1 LIDELPDEPAD
12 PARRLARR
20 PAAAIRELVI
30 TGLSLD
36 SRRVG
41 PGEAFVAVTGAQA
54 HGMAFARQAE
64 ARGAAVVL
72 HDGLAA
78 APPLGIP
85 AVAVA
90 DLGSRLSSLGA
101 RFFHNPSER
110 LTVAGVTGT
119 NGKTSTAHFIAQAW
133 QRDAGGAGL
142 IGTVGYGPLSALRA
156 ANMTTP
162 DPITLQGMLAE
173 CIEQGVD
180 KVAMEVSSHALAQG
194 RCDDVA
200 FDAAVFT
207 NLSRDHLD
215 YHGTMEAY
223 AAAKRRLFFDCHPR
237 FAVVNQD
244 DALGKAL
251 IAEIRNGTEVLSYG
265 TNGSSELRGSVLQ
278 MDSTGMTLRL
288 AGPWGDGEVQTGL
301 MGAFNLSNLL
311 AAAGTLALLGMS
323 WGRVLHQLEL
333 MHAVPGRMHCLGGE
347 RNQPVVV
354 VDYAHTPD
362 ALRQALTALR
372 AHLHGRLVCVFGC
385 GGDRDAGKRPLM
397 ARVAEE
403 LADRVVLTSDN
414 PRSEEPAAIL
424 RDMLQGLERP
434 QRALVLED
442 RGAAIRQAVRDSA
455 EGDIVLVAGKG
466 HEAWQE
472 AQGQKVPFSDEAA
485 VRAALEDAA

>member
-1 LIDELPDEPAD
+1 MSCPMSVRTLLEGWCEDVP
-12 PARRLARR
+12 
-20 PAAAIRELVI
+20 ELVI
-30 TGLSLD
+30 TGLALD

-41 PGEAFVAVTGAQA
+41 RGQAFVAVAGAQA

-64 ARGAAVVL
+64 SRGAAIVL
-72 HDGLAA
+72 HDGLAEV
-78 APPLGIP
+78 PMLGIP
-85 AVAVA
+85 ALAVPG
-90 DLGSRLSSLGA
+90 LGGRLSSLGA
-101 RFFHNPSER
+101 RFYHNPSER
-110 LTVAGVTGT
+110 LVVAGVTGT
-119 NGKTSTAHFIAQAW
+119 NGKTSTAHYIAQAW
-133 QRDAGGAGL
+133 QRSDGAAGL
-142 IGTVGYGPLSALRA
+142 IGTVGYGRLGALNT

-162 DPITLQGMLAE
+162 DPISLQGMLSD
-173 CIEQGVD
+173 CIDQGVE
-180 KVAMEVSSHALAQG
+180 KVAMEVSSHALDQG

-215 YHGTMEAY
+215 YHGSMEAY
-223 AAAKRRLFFDCHPR
+223 AAAKRRLFIDCHPR
-237 FAVVNQD
+237 FAIVNQD

-278 MDSTGMTLRL
+278 MDSSGMRLRI
-288 AGPWGDGEVQTGL
+288 AGPWGDGEVRSGL
-301 MGAFNLSNLL
+301 LGAFNLSNLL
-311 AAAGTLALLGMS
+311 AAAGTLALLGMA
-323 WGRVLHQLEL
+323 WGRVLQQLEI

-362 ALRQALTALR
+362 ALRQALAALR
-372 AHLHGRLVCVFGC
+372 SHLHGRLVCVFGC

-397 ARVAEE
+397 GAVAEE

-414 PRSEEPAAIL
+414 PRGEEPAAIL
-424 RDMLQGLERP
+424 RDIRRGMARP
-434 QRALVLED
+434 DQALVIED
-442 RGAAIRQAVRDSA
+442 RGAAIRRAIRESG

-472 AQGQKVPFSDEAA
+472 SKGQKVPFSDEAA